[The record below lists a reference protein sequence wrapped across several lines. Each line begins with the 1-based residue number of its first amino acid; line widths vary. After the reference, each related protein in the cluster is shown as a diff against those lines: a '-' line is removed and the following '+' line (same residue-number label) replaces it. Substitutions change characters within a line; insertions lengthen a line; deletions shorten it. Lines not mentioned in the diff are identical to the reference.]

1 MKNFKAVLYILR
13 QNISFKL
20 GVMVLVTLFTCFVPG
35 LWILAVQ
42 RLVDAYGEWQFTEG
56 AFGENAGMLTA
67 PLLMLAVLFLAK
79 KLDQM
84 FKIPIEMSLR
94 ENIGNSL
101 KVQLIRKSSRLPLV
115 VRESAECQ
123 NQMEICSAFIGEISQ
138 KANKVLL
145 IFRSGIMMVSMV
157 GAVSLLSPWILLV
170 LCVGTLPSFFSLIYS
185 MKNAIRADQE
195 LGARNRVRSYYA
207 ELMTEVAYAKE
218 LRAYGLYP
226 VLIDRWDQES
236 SFINRER
243 LLLEK
248 KNAVRRLVGGVF
260 LSCGFAVSAIL
271 LMGMIMGGSVSV
283 GAYVAMF
290 GAITSFSGALGDLT
304 VAVMD
309 IMTLF
314 ERVKVYQEF
323 MELEEKTVVGKKAVF
338 EDPGTEHPCYRLQDV
353 SFRYPGCADYVL
365 RNVNF
370 EIRKGE
376 RVAIVGENGAGK
388 STLVKLMLNLYSQES
403 GEVLFCGRPMG
414 AYGEETVHICDY
426 LPQDF
431 IRYQG
436 SLRENV
442 LLHMQKADVSDDQII
457 RALERVG
464 LSGLL
469 KELGYNLDIPL
480 GKLFEDG
487 RELSGG
493 QWQRVAL
500 ARALLGDSEYIFL
513 DEPTSALDPISE
525 IQVMEAFLETT
536 VGRTAVVVSHRIGVA
551 RRCDKI
557 LVIDHQRAA
566 EFGTHAELMEHQGP
580 YRKMVELQA
589 SLYQ

>member
-1 MKNFKAVLYILR
+1 MPESDGDL
-13 QNISFKL
+13 
-20 GVMVLVTLFTCFVPG
+20 
-35 LWILAVQ
+35 Q
-42 RLVDAYGEWQFTEG
+42 RLYRGDIPESQQGAADLSVRDYDGLHGGGGVAAEPVD
-56 AFGENAGMLTA
+56 
-67 PLLMLAVLFLAK
+67 
-79 KLDQM
+79 
-84 FKIPIEMSLR
+84 
-94 ENIGNSL
+94 
-101 KVQLIRKSSRLPLV
+101 SSGF
-115 VRESAECQ
+115 VR
-123 NQMEICSAFIGEISQ
+123 
-138 KANKVLL
+138 
-145 IFRSGIMMVSMV
+145 
-157 GAVSLLSPWILLV
+157 
-170 LCVGTLPSFFSLIYS
+170 GTLPSFFSLIYS

-195 LGARNRVRSYYA
+195 LGARNRVRGYYA

-218 LRAYGLYP
+218 LKAYGLYP

-248 KNAVRRLVGGVF
+248 KNAVRRLV
-260 LSCGFAVSAIL
+260 
-271 LMGMIMGGSVSV
+271 
-283 GAYVAMF
+283 
-290 GAITSFSGALGDLT
+290 
-304 VAVMD
+304 
-309 IMTLF
+309 
-314 ERVKVYQEF
+314 
-323 MELEEKTVVGKKAVF
+323 
-338 EDPGTEHPCYRLQDV
+338 
-353 SFRYPGCADYVL
+353 
-365 RNVNF
+365 
-370 EIRKGE
+370 
-376 RVAIVGENGAGK
+376 
-388 STLVKLMLNLYSQES
+388 
-403 GEVLFCGRPMG
+403 
-414 AYGEETVHICDY
+414 
-426 LPQDF
+426 
-431 IRYQG
+431 
-436 SLRENV
+436 

-469 KELGYNLDIPL
+469 KELGYDLDIPL

-493 QWQRVAL
+493 QWQR